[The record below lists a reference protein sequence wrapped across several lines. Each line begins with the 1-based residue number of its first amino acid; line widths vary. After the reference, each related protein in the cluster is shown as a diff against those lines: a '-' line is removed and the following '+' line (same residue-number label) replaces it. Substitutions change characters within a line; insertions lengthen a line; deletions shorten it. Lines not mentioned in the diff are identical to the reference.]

1 MSTDNTR
8 TILLTK
14 DNECRVS
21 VFLGYVK
28 QPHEKSEC
36 LNVCH
41 EEAKK
46 GATQSDEIPM
56 RLSVSE
62 REWSKL
68 LVMIPPRPQL
78 HLNKLNY
85 HRLSIFFDFFF
96 VPSLR
101 VTMLSLPIDIFF
113 TTHPPCPWA
122 KCRSRALITSYSAQV
137 QPSQQQVPALK
148 AWRKTKR

>member
-21 VFLGYVK
+21 VYLGYVK

-36 LNVCH
+36 SNVCH

-46 GATQSDEIPM
+46 RATCSDESPM
-56 RLSVSE
+56 RLSESE

-68 LVMIPPRPQL
+68 LVMIPPRPQ
-78 HLNKLNY
+78 HLDVSAN
-85 HRLSIFFDFFF
+85 STIIDCQSTISFFL
-96 VPSLR
+96 PSLR
-101 VTMLSLPIDIFF
+101 VTLFVAS
-113 TTHPPCPWA
+113 H
-122 KCRSRALITSYSAQV
+122 
-137 QPSQQQVPALK
+137 
-148 AWRKTKR
+148 